1 MGANPSAGN
10 FAYPLA
16 IDPPA
21 LSPRIS
27 FFLGHRAELA
37 KPLGSA
43 RCPGGTQS
51 ACEISCPNLNLGLH
65 FLELHFCISPLG
77 LHFSQHFTSCTY
89 FTYLHFTPCTY
100 FSARHF
106 TSCTHFSALPF
117 LHLLSCIYFSAL
129 HFLHLLALTF
139 LHFTYCTY
147 LMHTPFFRRFFP

>member
-1 MGANPSAGN
+1 MV
-10 FAYPLA
+10 
-16 IDPPA
+16 A
-21 LSPRIS
+21 L
-27 FFLGHRAELA
+27 
-37 KPLGSA
+37 PLGSA

-51 ACEISCPNLNLGLH
+51 ACESSGEYLNLGLH
-65 FLELHFCISPLG
+65 FSALHFCISPLG

-117 LHLLSCIYFSAL
+117 LNLLSCTYFSAL

-139 LHFTYCTY
+139 LHFTSCTF
-147 LMHTPFFRRFFP
+147 LMYTPFFRDFPLEGRLSWSGVPQGMEFPP